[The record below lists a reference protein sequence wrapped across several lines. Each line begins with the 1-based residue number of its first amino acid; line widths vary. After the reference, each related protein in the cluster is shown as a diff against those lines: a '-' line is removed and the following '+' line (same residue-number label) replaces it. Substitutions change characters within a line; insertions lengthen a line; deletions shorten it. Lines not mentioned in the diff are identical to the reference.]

1 ARPLDLRH
9 LPSGAGGAR
18 GVQALA
24 RSQSPVSAALSPT
37 VTRDDGAIAE
47 RRIVRIDW
55 RKFRGVRRGHR
66 LDHGEPAQPGTPR
79 WITEP
84 PDPRHVRR
92 NLLEQFQPF
101 SGEAV
106 FKLSKSQ

>member
-1 ARPLDLRH
+1 
-9 LPSGAGGAR
+9 
-18 GVQALA
+18 
-24 RSQSPVSAALSPT
+24 VSAALSPT

-55 RKFRGVRRGHR
+55 RKFHGVRRCHR
-66 LDHGEPAQPGTPR
+66 LDHGELADPVPAR
-79 WITEP
+79 WITEH

-106 FKLSKSQ
+106 FKLSKASDVAAGPSHAADTEVGDRCTAGFQSR